1 MTWFALAFRNLLRN
15 ARRSITTIAAV
26 ALGYAAVNIMG
37 GFAAYLFLSI
47 REAYIYDQTNGHVQ
61 VWKRGARLFGGSD
74 PGASLLSAGEF
85 AEIKAFAADD
95 PRVVLAAGMLEV
107 KGNLDYNGVPAFF
120 FSRAMTPSDQEA
132 FFEAATSLRAR
143 NNARYRGHPITDDTP
158 GAIAITDGMADNLK
172 LDVGG
177 SVILMAPTVQGQMNA
192 ADAEVYQVLDMPAEA
207 FDGKLVFMPLE
218 MAQSLYDTTGVTAVK
233 LLLREGADPDA
244 VVADLRTRFAGK
256 DWEILPWHLLSD
268 LYNRTK
274 KMFDII
280 FGLVF
285 AIIIT
290 IVTMSVLNTIGMAVI
305 ERTREIG
312 TLRAIGLKRPGVVRL
327 FGIESS
333 LLGLIGAGIGLLIT
347 VAVSLL
353 VESVKP
359 LWNPP
364 LTTRAVIWQIKLV
377 PGYLIASFALLV
389 LFTFFAAIMPAR
401 RAARRSIVDSLGH
414 V

>member
-1 MTWFALAFRNLLRN
+1 MSWLALAFRNLLRN

-37 GFAAYLFLSI
+37 GFADYLFVSI

-61 VWKRGARLFGGSD
+61 VWKTGARLHGGSD
-74 PGASLLSAGEF
+74 PGAYLLSGEDY
-85 AEIKAFAADD
+85 AEIEAFAASD
-95 PRVVLAAGMLEV
+95 PRVRLAAPMLEV
-107 KGNLDYNGVPAFF
+107 RGNLDYNGVPAFF
-120 FSRAMTPSDQEA
+120 MSRAMVPSDQDA
-132 FFEAATSLRAR
+132 FFEAATALRAR
-143 NNARYRGHPITDDTP
+143 NNARYRGNAITDQTAT
-158 GAIAITDGMADNLK
+158 AIGITDGMAENLQ

-192 ADAEVYQVLDMPAEA
+192 ADAEVYQVIDMPAEA
-207 FDGKLVFMPLE
+207 FDGKLIYMPLSL
-218 MAQSLYDTTGVTAVK
+218 AQSLYDTRGVTSVR
-233 LLLREGADPDA
+233 LLLHDGADTDA
-244 VVADLRTRFAGK
+244 VTAALRDRFGGK
-256 DWEILPWHLLSD
+256 DWEIVPWYILSD

-290 IVTMSVLNTIGMAVI
+290 IVTMSVLNTIGMAVV

-312 TLRAIGLKRPGVVRL
+312 TLRAIGLKRPGVVKL
-327 FGIESS
+327 FGIESA
-333 LLGLIGAGIGLLIT
+333 LLGLIGSGIGLLIT
-347 VAVSLL
+347 VIVSLS
-353 VESVKP
+353 VEAAKP

-377 PGYLIASFALLV
+377 PEYLIATFALLV
-389 LFTFFAAIMPAR
+389 VFTFFAAITPAR